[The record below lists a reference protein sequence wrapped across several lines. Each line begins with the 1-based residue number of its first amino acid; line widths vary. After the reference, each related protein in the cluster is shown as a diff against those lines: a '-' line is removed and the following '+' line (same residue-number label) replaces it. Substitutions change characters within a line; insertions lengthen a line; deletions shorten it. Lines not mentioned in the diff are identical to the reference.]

1 MCHFPHLACLVDVFV
16 RIDGPRDAEVLSD
29 RRDNLT
35 REEFVARAT
44 FDADFAECFGLF
56 DYFYRKIIQPIEHR
70 VRIILLCLSGVYTLS
85 KAKNISTFSEM
96 S

>member
-1 MCHFPHLACLVDVFV
+1 ML
-16 RIDGPRDAEVLSD
+16 D

-56 DYFYRKIIQPIEHR
+56 DYFYRKILQPIEQR
-70 VRIILLCLSGVYTLS
+70 VRTVLVCEVESVYYTHPLNPRTYRHFV
-85 KAKNISTFSEM
+85 K
-96 S
+96 